1 MVRVLLPFLCLLV
14 ATASFGQSQLLI
26 ISGGSLLDG
35 SVFKDEIKDV
45 YELNADGMNKEVL
58 FAAATGDWNFAPL
71 SEQLPATSTA
81 DVEAQIKTAAS
92 RLQPEDTLTIYLN
105 DHGDAPTS
113 ATDAISGSVVL
124 YGRDLSLFP
133 PELKDTELLQMIA
146 QDVPEGTPVKIVAQL
161 CYSGGLNEIAFAL
174 PNVCSATS
182 TDFRSMGYVKTQYSH
197 GFWAQASQGKSLLE
211 SHFAGLLADTYNQK
225 RGQTSSMAYV
235 DKVLHEGPYNP
246 SDEDRGV
253 FGWVQRTMQLG
264 GVWPTRGLKNP
275 GVSLAETDMLAEV
288 ASSQIQMEGLPDS
301 VMPILE
307 RMISP
312 SEQRQ
317 TRVRLLQFLEK
328 IRRFMSVATPE
339 QEETLDRLLE
349 CEAQPL

>member
-1 MVRVLLPFLCLLV
+1 
-14 ATASFGQSQLLI
+14 
-26 ISGGSLLDG
+26 
-35 SVFKDEIKDV
+35 
-45 YELNADGMNKEVL
+45 
-58 FAAATGDWNFAPL
+58 
-71 SEQLPATSTA
+71 
-81 DVEAQIKTAAS
+81 
-92 RLQPEDTLTIYLN
+92 
-105 DHGDAPTS
+105 
-113 ATDAISGSVVL
+113 
-124 YGRDLSLFP
+124 
-133 PELKDTELLQMIA
+133 
-146 QDVPEGTPVKIVAQL
+146 
-161 CYSGGLNEIAFAL
+161 
-174 PNVCSATS
+174 
-182 TDFRSMGYVKTQYSH
+182 
-197 GFWAQASQGKSLLE
+197 
-211 SHFAGLLADTYNQK
+211 
-225 RGQTSSMAYV
+225 MAYV

-328 IRRFMSVATPE
+328 IRR
-339 QEETLDRLLE
+339 
-349 CEAQPL
+349 